1 MGETTNH
8 TPSESARTTQLT
20 LKIWHPNCWT
30 LQTTDAVDAGLIAHG
45 VYHYDGRV
53 SARLTAYADRTEQID
68 ELVAEIEESNL
79 TDVVKR
85 INDYFNPNVPAHS
98 AGNAT
103 EELLVE
109 YAPRNSIHDAFV
121 SRGFVPEEE
130 IRIKNGYEYWAV
142 IISKSRTM
150 IQRRLEEIRQEM
162 DAKITIEGM
171 KSPNTESAKYNT
183 TDYLSERQREVFELA
198 QQSGYY
204 TWPREIS
211 ASELADKLNL
221 SKTTILEHL
230 RKAEAKLLGP
240 KV

>member
-1 MGETTNH
+1 M
-8 TPSESARTTQLT
+8 
-20 LKIWHPNCWT
+20 
-30 LQTTDAVDAGLIAHG
+30 
-45 VYHYDGRV
+45 
-53 SARLTAYADRTEQID
+53 
-68 ELVAEIEESNL
+68 AEIEESNL